1 MEFKQAKNDPMDMSD
16 LNSFIAVRQQQ
27 KILEMQQKNADI
39 AVKLS
44 SLQQEDEQ
52 KQDVGQ
58 NKDQENITL

>member
-1 MEFKQAKNDPMDMSD
+1 MSD

-27 KILEMQQKNADI
+27 RILEMQQQNADI

-44 SLQQEDEQ
+44 SLQQDDDQ

-58 NKDQENITL
+58 NKD